1 MQVDLEH
8 ADALSS
14 AAKAINPADGS
25 YDPQSVLTAYA
36 LLEAEY
42 GELTQI
48 QRGSAEYIARAKELT
63 EQTTASIYEQAAAY
77 GVVTNR
83 QAQAAQAAA
92 DGQRERR
99 FKRVEENGYQGGV
112 SYLESTVRKAKE
124 GSEDVTAAWDNALD
138 ELDAAGHLDAMCQMF
153 GDISNLAV
161 ECSGDVEEI
170 VRRLYEMRDAAQSIS
185 LSDMAEELR
194 RERTANAAETD
205 SYDDQVGA
213 LLSAFGKG
221 GTEGVLA
228 AMEVWN
234 GFDES
239 LQQSIAETYPSL
251 VIALDDANQ
260 AAQSLKEG
268 VGELAEGEDALS
280 DSSQTVEKKMAA
292 LGSELNAAKKS
303 SSAKYFKNTA
313 KAIEEL
319 KHGAVSVSD
328 AFGTYNK
335 EAETAVKANEE
346 YQTASKKMA
355 AGTKVAASEI
365 DTLAE
370 YLGNINPQILL
381 ANWDQVGPML
391 SSALAEGE
399 DAFRRLNKAAFI
411 TITGTSVADFSAL
424 TSGLISV
431 QNLAADA
438 VDALIATGQWTMETI
453 TMPQEGAQWNPLTG
467 VWTRTRI
474 NTNQNVL
481 RYTGN
486 NPLKGGSSGKKS
498 SDGGGGGK
506 GGGGGGSSTS
516 VSQSTQKLLDRMAEA
531 VDAGDHRRK
540 MAQLAQQ
547 YHEVRGEIQGV
558 ILYLGKEKEI
568 VQENSTTLTG
578 YISELENQMA
588 AQRAIMSKNKEG
600 SKKYKQ
606 AATDLEALQK
616 QHQQYS
622 ETLLQNKIDLE
633 ELTKAIQEQQDAI
646 RDMEIDLRDLIHDAI
661 LDREA
666 LNKRM
671 LEGQID
677 VENELIDVITRRY
690 EKERNQLIELA
701 EAKRNALNEELT
713 ALDEHLAAR
722 KKLSEEED
730 KAKELAEK
738 EAQLARISADPTRK
752 KEELKLRQEIADLR
766 EEMAWDIAEDEVD
779 AQKKAIESQIESLDD
794 YIEYVENY
802 YEELLNNPR
811 KLIEELKEL
820 LSQSDAEIIDWLTK
834 NHEDYETATDATR
847 ENMRRGWQEML
858 DNMRGHT
865 TTYWKE
871 VEEIIAGGDDA
882 IIQFLKDNCQDYKE
896 AGKLQAEA
904 YVDEWKKKLEDLRNA
919 YKQVSGDIK
928 AYDYTPTTSA
938 KNSGSSSKGSSSS
951 KKTTKVTKYQAT
963 YPAIGSKRGGTLKGY
978 TSPEEAEKAARS
990 KINFICRELSGSSS
1004 SMIGEWA
1011 RTFYSKIKVTAYA
1024 KGGLN
1029 QATGLAWLDGTKAK
1043 PERVLSPYQTELFE
1057 DLLKT
1062 LHAIRTVQVPQAVVR
1077 PQLPET
1083 VQNQPLTIES
1093 ITVNVE
1099 RLEKE
1104 ADYDAMAE
1112 RVGEK
1117 IMERAMRGMAV
1128 GGLRLG

>member
-1 MQVDLEH
+1 
-8 ADALSS
+8 
-14 AAKAINPADGS
+14 
-25 YDPQSVLTAYA
+25 
-36 LLEAEY
+36 
-42 GELTQI
+42 
-48 QRGSAEYIARAKELT
+48 
-63 EQTTASIYEQAAAY
+63 
-77 GVVTNR
+77 
-83 QAQAAQAAA
+83 
-92 DGQRERR
+92 
-99 FKRVEENGYQGGV
+99 
-112 SYLESTVRKAKE
+112 
-124 GSEDVTAAWDNALD
+124 
-138 ELDAAGHLDAMCQMF
+138 
-153 GDISNLAV
+153 
-161 ECSGDVEEI
+161 
-170 VRRLYEMRDAAQSIS
+170 
-185 LSDMAEELR
+185 
-194 RERTANAAETD
+194 
-205 SYDDQVGA
+205 
-213 LLSAFGKG
+213 
-221 GTEGVLA
+221 
-228 AMEVWN
+228 
-234 GFDES
+234 
-239 LQQSIAETYPSL
+239 
-251 VIALDDANQ
+251 
-260 AAQSLKEG
+260 
-268 VGELAEGEDALS
+268 
-280 DSSQTVEKKMAA
+280 
-292 LGSELNAAKKS
+292 
-303 SSAKYFKNTA
+303 
-313 KAIEEL
+313 
-319 KHGAVSVSD
+319 
-328 AFGTYNK
+328 
-335 EAETAVKANEE
+335 
-346 YQTASKKMA
+346 
-355 AGTKVAASEI
+355 
-365 DTLAE
+365 
-370 YLGNINPQILL
+370 
-381 ANWDQVGPML
+381 
-391 SSALAEGE
+391 
-399 DAFRRLNKAAFI
+399 
-411 TITGTSVADFSAL
+411 
-424 TSGLISV
+424 
-431 QNLAADA
+431 
-438 VDALIATGQWTMETI
+438 
-453 TMPQEGAQWNPLTG
+453 
-467 VWTRTRI
+467 
-474 NTNQNVL
+474 
-481 RYTGN
+481 
-486 NPLKGGSSGKKS
+486 
-498 SDGGGGGK
+498 
-506 GGGGGGSSTS
+506 
-516 VSQSTQKLLDRMAEA
+516 
-531 VDAGDHRRK
+531 

-578 YISELENQMA
+578 YIAELENQMT

-690 EKERNQLIELA
+690 ENERDQLIELA
-701 EAKRNALNEELT
+701 EAKRDALNEELT
-713 ALDEHLAAR
+713 ALDEQLAAR

-858 DNMRGHT
+858 DDMRGHT

-919 YKQVSGDIK
+919 YKQASGDIK

-963 YPAIGSKRGGTLKGY
+963 YPTIGSKRGGTLKGY

-990 KINFICRELSGSSS
+990 KINSICRELSGSSS